1 MSVVVLIPLLVLAA
15 ALVAVV
21 VAGSRA
27 ADEIALLKAELQHAR
42 QLRPALVEVTDRA
55 AVLRAAAARFHR

>member
-1 MSVVVLIPLLVLAA
+1 MSVVVLLPLIVLGA
-15 ALVAVV
+15 ALAAVV

-27 ADEIALLKAELQHAR
+27 VDELALLKAELQRAR

-55 AVLRAAAARFHR
+55 AVLRAAAARLQR